1 MTREQKILALTKN
14 EIEWAVHNGDQW
26 VDDITAFFAK
36 GGFNAWSDCEIEDSY
51 QKLIAE

>member
-14 EIEWAVHNGDQW
+14 EIEWAVHNGDEW
-26 VDDITAFFAK
+26 TEDITAFFAK
-36 GGFNAWSDCEIEDSY
+36 GNFNAWSDCEIDDRY

>member
-26 VDDITAFFAK
+26 IDDITTFFAK
-36 GGFNAWSDCEIEDSY
+36 GGFNAWSDSEINDSY
-51 QKLIAE
+51 QKLVAE